1 MSPIGSITVSPQTAA
16 QAYGRTESGAG
27 APAGA
32 DFGAVMSRALGQAVA
47 TGQNADAQAATALA
61 GGGNVTDVVTAVAQA
76 NLTLQTAVALRD
88 RVVQAYQTIMNMP
101 I

>member
-1 MSPIGSITVSPQTAA
+1 MNPIGSITVSPQSAA
-16 QAYGRTESGAG
+16 GAYAQIDQGAT

-32 DFGAVMSRALGQAVA
+32 DFGAVMSRAIGAAVA
-47 TGQNADAQAATALA
+47 TGQSADAAATTALT
-61 GGGNVTDVVTAVAQA
+61 GGGSVTDVVAAVAQA
-76 NLTLQTAVALRD
+76 NLTLQTAVAVRD